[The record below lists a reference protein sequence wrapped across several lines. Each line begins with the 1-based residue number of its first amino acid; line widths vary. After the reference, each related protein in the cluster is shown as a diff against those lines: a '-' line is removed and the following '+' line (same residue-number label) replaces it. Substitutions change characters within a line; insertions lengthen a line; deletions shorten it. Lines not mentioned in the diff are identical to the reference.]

1 MLGNEAGEVCF
12 CSDWLPAFPRSD
24 SAGSAEHF
32 VLVATYSGHQLTFRL
47 RWARSGRK
55 QQLWLVAIRVPMDL
69 KLYAF
74 ARTEV
79 D

>member
-1 MLGNEAGEVCF
+1 MLGHEAGEVCF
-12 CSDWLPAFPRSD
+12 CSEWLPAFPRSD

-32 VLVATYSGHQLTFRL
+32 VFVATL
-47 RWARSGRK
+47 GRK
-55 QQLWLVAIRVPMDL
+55 QQLWLMAIRVPVDL
-69 KLYAF
+69 KLYGF